1 MNDKNISQDTHIPL
15 IIPCYEPDDR
25 LISLLQALSAN
36 GFTNIV
42 LVNDG
47 SSSEY
52 DHYFSDAQ
60 NIYNCTVLTHFK
72 NLGKGRALKY
82 AFNYCLQN
90 DAKLIGCVTA
100 DSDGQHIP
108 EDIFLVMNS
117 LKENP
122 NNLIL
127 GCRDF
132 NSDNIPRK
140 SYLGN
145 TITKKVCKFL
155 CGIEVS
161 DTQTGL
167 RGIPK
172 DFMAESLDIPG
183 ERFEYETRMLIN
195 AKGTY
200 DITEVPIETVYDS
213 TEKHQTHFDP
223 IKDSIRIY
231 KIFGGIFLKFIIS
244 SLSSC
249 VLDLILFHLFCEI
262 FKDTY
267 TAAYITIAT
276 VIARII
282 SATYNYSINYALV
295 FHSKEKKSTSLT
307 KYAMLAIIQML
318 LSAALVTLGAYI
330 LPIAPEVII
339 KIIVDTVLF
348 FISYYIQRTLVFK
361 K

>member
-1 MNDKNISQDTHIPL
+1 MYGTTMVQDKHIPL

-25 LISLLQALSAN
+25 LISLLQALADN
-36 GFTNIV
+36 GFNNIV

-60 NIYNCTVLTHFK
+60 NIYNCTILNHVE
-72 NLGKGRALKY
+72 NLGKGRALKD
-82 AFNYCLQN
+82 AFNYCL
-90 DAKLIGCVTA
+90 DYDTELIGCVTA
-100 DSDGQHIP
+100 DSDGQHTP
-108 EDIFLVMNS
+108 EDIALVMNS

-122 NNLIL
+122 DNLIL

-132 NSDNIPRK
+132 SKDNIPKK

-145 TITKKVCKFL
+145 TITRKVCKFL
-155 CGIEVS
+155 CGVNVS

-172 DFMAESLDIPG
+172 NFMSEALDIPG
-183 ERFEYETRMLIN
+183 ERFEFETRMLIN
-195 AKGTY
+195 SKGAY
-200 DITEVPIETVYDS
+200 DITEIPIETVYDS
-213 TEKHQTHFDP
+213 AENHQTHFDP
-223 IKDSIRIY
+223 LRDSIRIY
-231 KIFGGIFLKFIIS
+231 KIFGWIFLKFIIS
-244 SLSSC
+244 SLSSS
-249 VLDLILFHLFCEI
+249 VLDLILFHLFCGV
-262 FKDTY
+262 FKDIY

-282 SATYNYSINYALV
+282 SATYNYTINYAFV

-307 KYAMLAIIQML
+307 KYALLAITQMF
-318 LSAALVTLGAYI
+318 LSAALVTLGAHI
-330 LPIAPEVII
+330 IPVSHEVII

-361 K
+361 R